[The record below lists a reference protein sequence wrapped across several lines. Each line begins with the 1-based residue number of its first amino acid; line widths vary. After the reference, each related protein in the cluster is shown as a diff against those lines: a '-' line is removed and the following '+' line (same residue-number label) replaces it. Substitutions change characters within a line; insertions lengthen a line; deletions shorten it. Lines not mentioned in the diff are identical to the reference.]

1 MHHMYDETP
10 DEMNKMAMKLV
21 PIALE
26 SNAIYTHHIGHA
38 EAAGAST
45 EQVNQTQLR
54 QRGYKVGSL
63 KTGPEEED
71 KYYKQ
76 PGHPLS
82 YKGGRFPV
90 KDPNELN
97 RRKSLQQSTLK
108 SLQEKI
114 KNTAIT
120 KEEKAAIQEI
130 IDDLGE
136 RKNLPPIMTSSS
148 SSSSDDDKLDRRSYK
163 R

>member
-10 DEMNKMAMKLV
+10 DEMNQMAMKLV

-26 SNAIYTHHIGHA
+26 SNAIYAHHIGHA

-82 YKGGRFPV
+82 DKGGRFPV
-90 KDPNELN
+90 KDPNELMKS
-97 RRKSLQQSTLK
+97 KSLQQSTLK

-148 SSSSDDDKLDRRSYK
+148 DDGDKLDRRSYK